1 MLQSHVI
8 EIDGVFVG
16 AAVRLDSGFRFVAT
30 DLRLHE
36 LDSTV
41 WPTLADVQRVARRL
55 CRSSTSFSL
64 PGTPLSGVAP
74 APIE

>member
-1 MLQSHVI
+1 MLQSYVI
-8 EIDGVFVG
+8 DVDGVFVG

-55 CRSSTSFSL
+55 CRNGSGGHEPALVASD
-64 PGTPLSGVAP
+64 PGSH
-74 APIE
+74 

>member
-1 MLQSHVI
+1 MLQSYVI
-8 EIDGVFVG
+8 DIDGVFVG

-41 WPTLADVQRVARRL
+41 WPTLADVQRVARHL
-55 CRSSTSFSL
+55 CRQDSSEREPAL
-64 PGTPLSGVAP
+64 VAGD
-74 APIE
+74 AASH

>member
-1 MLQSHVI
+1 MLQSYVI
-8 EIDGVFVG
+8 DVDGVFVG

-55 CRSSTSFSL
+55 CRDGSFVEHQPALVVSDPSSH
-64 PGTPLSGVAP
+64 
-74 APIE
+74 